1 MAFAEVVVAETGTNG
16 AGTAAPE
23 AAAKPAPE
31 AAPEAAD
38 AAGVET
44 KDRIEY

>member
-31 AAPEAAD
+31 AAD